1 MLFIFLPHYKFN
13 FNHLINNLNLD
24 FDFLGISECVILKSQ
39 PSNIN
44 VSLQNYLIEKT
55 STESTAEG
63 VLCYILT
70 KMFI

>member
-13 FNHLINNLNLD
+13 FNQLINNLNLD

-70 KMFI
+70 KTFI